1 MFALFVGEMR
11 THEHQTHHGSRPD
24 MTGQEREQA
33 PAENTFR
40 YMHGFEAAGL
50 AVWQRS
56 KGRLWIPL
64 LWLVG
69 VPISTL
75 LFLTMLFWAYG
86 VEG

>member
-1 MFALFVGEMR
+1 M
-11 THEHQTHHGSRPD
+11 HQQPTREGSRPD
-24 MTGQEREQA
+24 MTRHEREQVSA
-33 PAENTFR
+33 GNTFR
-40 YMHGFEAAGL
+40 DMHGFEAAGL

-64 LWLVG
+64 LWLIG
-69 VPISTL
+69 IPISTL